1 VVLEVVA
8 TIAEL
13 QAGMVA
19 VAGLVAEVLDDGV
32 DRGLLNH
39 AGRVPAGAAEL
50 GLPTGASGDEGQ

>member
-13 QAGMVA
+13 EAGMVA

-32 DRGLLNH
+32 DGGLLNH
-39 AGRVPAGAAEL
+39 AGRVAASAAEL
-50 GLPTGASGDEGQ
+50 GLPTGPAGDEGQ